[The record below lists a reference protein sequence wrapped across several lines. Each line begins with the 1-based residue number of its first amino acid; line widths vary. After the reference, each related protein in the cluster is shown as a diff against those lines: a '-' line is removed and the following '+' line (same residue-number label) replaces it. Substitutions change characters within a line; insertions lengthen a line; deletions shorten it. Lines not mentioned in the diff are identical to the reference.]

1 MYNLQNFNQQDFLFF
16 LIVLVVA
23 VTALILVKKLLRVS
37 FPYFFLGLLGLIVGM
52 LVGSLISSPLVRLPG
67 YYGRWLPI
75 VVNVFITVSML
86 DLFLAQSK
94 PITNFLNRI
103 SKNNDLVYGDT
114 IQSIVMDTSVLI
126 DGRIEEIAST
136 GFVMGK
142 ILVPQFVL
150 NELQNIADSN
160 DSIRRAKGRKGLDIL
175 DDLLHGTRVE
185 LEIIDELTLN
195 REAVDSKLIKLA
207 KSYHAKILT
216 VDYNLNKVAKIQN
229 VEVLN
234 INELAQSIK
243 SILMPGEEIVVTVTQ
258 DGKESGQGVGYLT
271 DGTMIVVEGGQ
282 KLLGKEIQCE
292 IVRIFQTVAGKM
304 IFASPL
310 QNKKI
315 GRSRQSLRL

>member
-1 MYNLQNFNQQDFLFF
+1 MYNLENFNQQDFVFF
-16 LIVLVVA
+16 LIVLIIA
-23 VTALILVKKLLRVS
+23 ITTLVLVRKLLRVS
-37 FPYFFLGLLGLIVGM
+37 FPYFFLGLLGLIVGL
-52 LVGSLISSPLVRLPG
+52 LVGSLISSPLAKLPG
-67 YYGRWLPI
+67 YFGRWLPI
-75 VVNVFITVSML
+75 VVNVFVTVSML

-94 PITNFLNRI
+94 PITLFFNRI
-103 SKNNDLVYGDT
+103 SKNNELT
-114 IQSIVMDTSVLI
+114 IDNGVQSIVMDTSVLI

-150 NELQNIADSN
+150 NELQNIADSS
-160 DSIRRAKGRKGLDIL
+160 DTVRRIKGRKGLDIL

-185 LEIIDELTLN
+185 LEIVDELTLD
-195 REAVDSKLIKLA
+195 RDAVDSKLIKFA
-207 KSYHAKILT
+207 KSHNAKILT

-243 SILMPGEEIVVTVTQ
+243 SILVPGEEIVVTVTQ
-258 DGKESGQGVGYLT
+258 EGKESGQGVGYLT
-271 DGTMIVVEGGQ
+271 DGTMIVVDGGQ
-282 KLLGKEIQCE
+282 KLMGKEIHCE

-304 IFASPL
+304 IFASPV

-315 GRSRQSLRL
+315 GRSRQSLSL